1 MKKASNFLLFAALL
15 ALSATGPR
23 DSRADTDSRPR
34 QGPRLTQQFGYSAS
48 GTHQCR
54 TTGGDSHSCVVTGL
68 VFSNCI
74 DAASSLR
81 AQDCCPSTRACA
93 RDSQG
98 RETECRRGGT
108 SASFTMNYCI
118 SGGGR

>member
-1 MKKASNFLLFAALL
+1 MKKASNFLVFAALL
-15 ALSATGPR
+15 VLSATALREG
-23 DSRADTDSRPR
+23 RADTGPLPP
-34 QGPRLTQQFGYSAS
+34 QHPRLAQQFGYSAS

-54 TTGGDSHSCVVTGL
+54 TSEGVSHSCVVTGL

-108 SASFTMNYCI
+108 SAGFTLNYCI